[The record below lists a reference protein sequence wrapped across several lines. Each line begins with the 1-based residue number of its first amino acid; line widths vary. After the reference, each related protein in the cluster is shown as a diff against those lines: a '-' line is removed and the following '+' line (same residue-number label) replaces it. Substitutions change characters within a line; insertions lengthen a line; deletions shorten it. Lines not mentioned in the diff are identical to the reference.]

1 MIFRFIWIGKTRDK
15 RWLAL
20 QEEYL
25 QRLSHFVRTEIV
37 EIRDPSG
44 KDGKESE
51 GKLILDKVN
60 QSSLV
65 CLLDVKG
72 DSISSQKFAATIEKW
87 QNRGTKEVAFIIG
100 GADGV
105 SAAVAERADVML
117 SLSFMTFTHEMAR
130 VVMLEQ
136 IYRAFTIIKGFPYQ
150 K

>member
-25 QRLSHFVRTEIV
+25 QRLSHFVRTELV